1 MSKFEEDAKGI
12 MVVINWSAQN
22 VTVDITSVAPDF
34 PDTGV
39 IEAATLR
46 TEQARADPRSTQEIK
61 QKGLI
66 EKELS
71 QSVTGSGWQH
81 HLWGAVPPC
90 QGGRSNGL
98 SRAQRARGNGHIH
111 RFHD

>member
-46 TEQARADPRSTQEIK
+46 TEQAR
-61 QKGLI
+61 LI
-66 EKELS
+66 EVMIASIQNE
-71 QSVTGSGWQH
+71 
-81 HLWGAVPPC
+81 
-90 QGGRSNGL
+90 GG
-98 SRAQRARGNGHIH
+98 
-111 RFHD
+111 